1 MPRFSAVA
9 SCLLAALAESAIS
22 PSQLRATS
30 FIRAIDFKHV
40 LRICNVYPY
49 DAALDVYMGKEKLND
64 AELAYKDCAE
74 FSPKLAAGAKLD
86 FKVAESTVGTFTIA
100 ELPQSDA
107 VLFMAI
113 FRHDST
119 STAVSFES
127 HVFSSN
133 EQPQVAVVDTYKGG
147 TQQSELRIQDQR
159 AKKKGEVRSELLR
172 YDSVVAVTPGIYDVV
187 LTKASGEKGAKGEL
201 VVKER
206 EAYAVLRCGLSASA
220 EGAASYPEEVVVFPR
235 SDPAEFQS
243 EKDNSPASR
252 LGVLAVLASLLAV
265 SR

>member
-1 MPRFSAVA
+1 MVRLSALVSCALVA
-9 SCLLAALAESAIS
+9 LAASAGS

-30 FIRAIDFKHV
+30 FIRSLDFKHV

-49 DAALDVYMGKEKLND
+49 DAALDVYMGKEKLNA

-86 FKVAESTVGTFTIA
+86 FKVADSTVGTFTIS

-127 HVFSSN
+127 HVFAPS
-133 EQPQVAVVDTYKGG
+133 EQSQVAVVDTYKGG
-147 TQQSELRIQDQR
+147 TEQSELRIEDQK

-172 YDSVVAVTPGIYDVV
+172 YDSVVAVTPGLYDVV
-187 LTKASGEKGAKGEL
+187 LTKPSGEKGAQGEL
-201 VVKER
+201 VAKER
-206 EAYAVLRCGLSASA
+206 EAYTVMRVGLAASA

-235 SDPAEFQS
+235 SDPAEF
-243 EKDNSPASR
+243 EKDSALGSR
-252 LGVLAVLASLLAV
+252 LGVFAVLASLLAA
-265 SR
+265 SH